1 MFEYNLIFSNY
12 EYCQLDKLISS
23 KYCII
28 EILSTENYI
37 FEHNL
42 N

>member
-1 MFEYNLIFSNY
+1 MFEYNLILSNY
-12 EYCQLDKLISS
+12 EYIQKDKLISS
-23 KYCII
+23 KYCIM

-37 FEHNL
+37 FEHYL